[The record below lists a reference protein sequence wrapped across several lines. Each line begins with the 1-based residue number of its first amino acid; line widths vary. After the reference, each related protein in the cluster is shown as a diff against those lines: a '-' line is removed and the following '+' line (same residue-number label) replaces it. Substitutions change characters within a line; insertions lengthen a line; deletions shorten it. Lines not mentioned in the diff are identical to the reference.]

1 MGRRQ
6 ELAGQI
12 NVATNT
18 GQDTVIIIHTF
29 EEKDFCERYLKGVYK
44 TWHPAKDIKIEFKM
58 EHTGTIEP
66 FI

>member
-6 ELAGQI
+6 YLAGQI
-12 NVATNT
+12 NVAVNT
-18 GQDTVIIIHTF
+18 GQDTIIIVHTI
-29 EEKDFCERYLKGVYK
+29 EEKEFCERYLSSQYK

-58 EHTGTIEP
+58 EPTETIES